1 MPVLHL
7 IAGPN
12 GAGKSTLYEY
22 LLAPRYPALPFVN
35 AQAHATAQL
44 QHIVDPATRSRAARA
59 WADRQWQD
67 LLNKGLSFVTET
79 ALSHPSRVA
88 LVAQARTLGF
98 EVVLYAMAV
107 DEPRRLLQRVSQRVR
122 EGGHS
127 VPSHKVLERYARCLD
142 NLRQA
147 VFMADLAL
155 LIDAADAQEGGPRLV
170 ASVTA
175 RQMQLHAV
183 LRPRWVEKV
192 LGFAEG

>member
-12 GAGKSTLYEY
+12 GVGKSTLYQY

-35 AQAHATAQL
+35 VQ
-44 QHIVDPATRSRAARA
+44 ARA
-59 WADRQWQD
+59 PADRQRQE
-67 LLNKGLSFVTET
+67 LLHQGLSFVTET
-79 ALSHPSRVA
+79 AFSHPSRVA

-98 EVVLYAMAV
+98 EVVLYAMAL

-122 EGGHS
+122 EGGHA

-142 NLRQA
+142 NFRQS

-155 LIDAADAQEGGPRLV
+155 LIDAADAHEGGPRLV
-170 ASVTA
+170 ASVVA
-175 RQMQLHAV
+175 RQMQLHSA

-192 LGFAEG
+192 LGFAEA